1 MEKVVI
7 ITGGSAG
14 IGFATAKKFL
24 EKGSKVV
31 ILSTNA
37 AKGKAAE
44 EKLSQYGEVTWMC
57 CHVQDAQE
65 CVQVVERTV
74 EKYGHVD
81 ILVNNA
87 GIVSK
92 RESFLQV
99 DLEDVRRTIDINVM
113 GTIQMIHA
121 VTPYMVKQESGVVI
135 NIGSICGVM
144 ANSESVGYHA
154 SKGAVEMLTKS
165 LARELAPYGI
175 RMVCVAPGWVRTEM
189 IDDTVAGIGASLH
202 LKGRIV
208 EPEEIAGVVWL
219 MTQEEASAVNGTTVM
234 ADDGY
239 SVFKGIDG
247 GKRA

>member
-1 MEKVVI
+1 MNKVVI

-24 EKGSKVV
+24 EKGDKVV
-31 ILSTNA
+31 ILGTNEV
-37 AKGKAAE
+37 KGRAAE
-44 EKLSQYGEVTWMC
+44 EKLSQYGDVTWMC
-57 CHVQDAQE
+57 CHVQDPKE
-65 CVQVVERTV
+65 CAAVVERTV
-74 EKYGHVD
+74 EKYGRVD

-87 GIVSK
+87 GVVSR
-92 RESFLQV
+92 RESFLNV

-113 GTIQMIHA
+113 GTLQMIHA
-121 VTPYMVKQESGVVI
+121 VTPHMVKQESGTVI

-175 RMVCVAPGWVRTEM
+175 RIVCVAPGWVRTEM
-189 IDDTVAGIGASLH
+189 IDDTVAAIGASLH

-219 MTQEEASAVNGTTVM
+219 MAQEEASAVNGTTVM

-239 SVFKGIDG
+239 SIFKGIPG
-247 GKRA
+247 GMRA